1 MAPSRYTLV
10 QGNPTNA
17 VRFVLE
23 DNPYHRHGPWSCL
36 GREPYGRHEPFQ
48 GEHAGGA
55 AASAATSA
63 ATSAT
68 VSSLVPPLGQ
78 GDGPSIGGHGIALAP
93 YRAVAEVH
101 GTPLESPLVQGGL
114 KPLRRGTRGG
124 VGRRPLRFGPMD
136 PAQSQYGRRQAHVFL
151 DDGHHPR
158 AAGLCTDHDIGAF
171 SKREGFVCEDL
182 GVEGAE
188 DPSGV
193 VGSPFAK
200 VPGGTSYRHARTRSW
215 VRPGVPT
222 ESLSLGRTLSCT
234 NGDSCI
240 TSRVHAPT
248 KGIV

>member
-1 MAPSRYTLV
+1 MTPRRYTLV

-17 VRFVLE
+17 VWFVLE

-48 GEHAGGA
+48 GGGSA
-55 AASAATSA
+55 AA
-63 ATSAT
+63 AT

-78 GDGPSIGGHGIALAP
+78 GDGPSVGAHGIALAP

-101 GTPLESPLVQGGL
+101 GTPLQSPLVQGGL

-124 VGRRPLRFGPMD
+124 VGRRRRRRPLRFGPMD
-136 PAQSQYGRRQAHVFL
+136 PAQGQYGRRQAHVFL

-182 GVEGAE
+182 GGEGAE

-200 VPGGTSYRHARTRSW
+200 VPGGTSYRWDRTRSW
-215 VRPGVPT
+215 VRPDVPT
-222 ESLSLGRTLSCT
+222 ESLSGSHTLWL
-234 NGDSCI
+234 
-240 TSRVHAPT
+240 VHSLY
-248 KGIV
+248 KR